1 MACWVHALDV
11 VMTLGRRLS
20 AADYGAR
27 YLGNAVLSAIAVAL
41 VLMLTTCEDFKK
53 DFLCRPE
60 GHCVNAPDGGHGIGP

>member
-1 MACWVHALDV
+1 VLVHAV
-11 VMTLGRRLS
+11 EVPITPERQLS

-27 YLGNAVLSAIAVAL
+27 YPKTVLSAIAVAL
-41 VLMLTTCEDFKK
+41 VLTLTTCEDFKK

>member
-1 MACWVHALDV
+1 MPREVL
-11 VMTLGRRLS
+11 MTPERQPS

-27 YLGNAVLSAIAVAL
+27 YLKNTVLYGIAVAL
-41 VLMLTTCEDFKK
+41 VLTLTTCEDFKK